1 MKKDEPSEEGRPCP
15 VLPIYKVGDTVVFKY
30 EGNIR
35 ATVERYE
42 VVEGRV
48 WLECRALL
56 SFTVPQS
63 RVVGVEREE

>member
-1 MKKDEPSEEGRPCP
+1 MKEDRPSGEGGPRPVP
-15 VLPIYKVGDTVVFKY
+15 PIYRVGETIIFNY

-35 ATVERYE
+35 ATVEGYE
-42 VVEGRV
+42 VIEGKV